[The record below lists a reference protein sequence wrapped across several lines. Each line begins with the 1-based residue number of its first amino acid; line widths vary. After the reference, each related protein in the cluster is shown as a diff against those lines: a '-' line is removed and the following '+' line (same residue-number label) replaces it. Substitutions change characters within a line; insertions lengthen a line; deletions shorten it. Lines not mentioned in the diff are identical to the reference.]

1 MRYFAMIEGER
12 RGPYELAELAD
23 AGVRPDT
30 YLWCKG
36 MDDWQMAEDVADI
49 CRFYR
54 QRIFDL
60 THPTRS
66 EIARPA
72 NPAPPR
78 VVTDTST
85 PILEEEPV
93 PSTFPPVVIF
103 SLILILFGFFP
114 TAIVALVYSFKA
126 KAIYTKYQMSLNE
139 NSRSLYSEEER
150 SSLRAH
156 AIETLRRARLWVWV
170 TFFLSIILYA
180 VIGKTLF

>member
-30 YLWCKG
+30 YVWCKG
-36 MDDWQMAEDVADI
+36 MDDWQMAEEVADI

-66 EIARPA
+66 EIAPLA
-72 NPAPPR
+72 NPAHPQE
-78 VVTDTST
+78 VVSTPT
-85 PILEEEPV
+85 PILDEESV
-93 PSTFPPVVIF
+93 PSSFPPVVIF
-103 SLILILFGFFP
+103 SLILTLFGFFP

-126 KAIYTKYQMSLNE
+126 KASYTKYQMSQSE
-139 NSRSLYSEEER
+139 NSRSLYSDEER

-156 AIETLRRARLWVWV
+156 TIETLRRARLWVWV
-170 TFFLSIILYA
+170 TFFLSIIFYA

>member
-30 YLWCKG
+30 YVWCKG

-72 NPAPPR
+72 NSAPPR

-103 SLILILFGFFP
+103 
-114 TAIVALVYSFKA
+114 SFKA